1 MKALLVLLI
10 VTGMVFGGQ
19 VFAITEDSQSFDSDL
34 ELKQNQTKSFKIK
47 INQTVEFE
55 DFKIKFIKIEDSRC
69 PSDVTCVWE
78 GEAKTI
84 FQIRQQ
90 SESQTITL
98 TTQNISTT
106 TNVGPYEISLINI
119 VPYPTTTNDIYEEY
133 VVTINITKNNHEIF
147 PSPLK
152 QIKNGIKLE
161 SVKCN
166 EEKKIAYKYDLSR
179 LVCVSP
185 IGFDKLV
192 ERGWA
197 LSKHKQDSLDISS
210 LSQEVF
216 WQNQKNESKFNV
228 MPKIIDGQS
237 FLVFN
242 GTGWNFSDNIEITVL
257 DNAKI
262 TKIIKTKSNS
272 NGEFYMS
279 WIVPNNFQSGQ
290 YEVTVTDRTHQK
302 TEKVTISGISN
313 EIRLI
318 GSGFEVIVEGD
329 KQVRRGTTHSIDVNV
344 YRDRIPVEGA
354 RVFLTIED
362 YGEDIIREFK
372 GNTDKN
378 GHFNYSWEIPKS
390 FDDIETLL
398 AFVGVVDGDSSRTEL
413 FKFVVYCLPGEKG
426 CQVEGN

>member
-1 MKALLVLLI
+1 MKSLLVLLI
-10 VTGMVFGGQ
+10 ITGIVFGGQ
-19 VFAITEDSQSFDSDL
+19 VFAMTEDSEIFDSNF
-34 ELKQNQTKSFKIK
+34 ELKQNQMESFEIK

-55 DFKIKFIKIEDSRC
+55 EFQIKFIKIEDSRC

-78 GEAKTI
+78 GEAKII
-84 FQIRQQ
+84 FQIKQK

-98 TTQNISTT
+98 TTQDISTT
-106 TNVGPYEISLINI
+106 TSIGPYEISLINI
-119 VPYPTTTNDIYEEY
+119 VPYPTTTNDISEEY

-152 QIKNGIKLE
+152 QIKKGIELE

-166 EEKKIAYKYDLSR
+166 EGKKIVYKYNLSR
-179 LVCVSP
+179 LVCVYP

-197 LSKHKQDSLDISS
+197 LSKDKQDSLDISS

-216 WQNQKNESKFNV
+216 WQSQKNKSKFNV
-228 MPKIIDGQS
+228 VPKIIDGQS
-237 FLVFN
+237 FLVFD
-242 GTGWNFSDNIEITVL
+242 GTGWNFSTNIEITIL

-262 TKIIKTKSNS
+262 LKIIKTRTNN

-279 WIVPNNFQSGQ
+279 WIIPNSFQSGQ
-290 YEVTVTDRTHQK
+290 YKVTVTDETHQK

-313 EIRLI
+313 EIHLI
-318 GSGFEVIVEGD
+318 RSGFEVVVEGD

-344 YRDRIPVEGA
+344 YRDKTPVEGA

-362 YGEDIIREFK
+362 YGEDIIREFE

-398 AFVGVVDGDSSRTEL
+398 AFVGVVEGDSSRTEL

>member
-1 MKALLVLLI
+1 MKSLLVLLI
-10 VTGMVFGGQ
+10 ITGIVFGGQ
-19 VFAITEDSQSFDSDL
+19 VFAIAENSKSFDSNF
-34 ELKQNQTKSFKIK
+34 EIKQNQSESIGIK
-47 INQTVEFE
+47 INQTIEFE
-55 DFKIKFIKIEDSRC
+55 DLEIKFIKIEDSRC
-69 PSDVTCVWE
+69 PSDVTCIWE
-78 GEAKTI
+78 GEAKIT
-84 FQIRQQ
+84 FQIKQQ

-98 TTQNISTT
+98 TTQDISTT
-106 TNVGPYEISLINI
+106 TSVGRYEISLMNI
-119 VPYPTTTNDIYEEY
+119 VPYPTTTKGISDEY
-133 VVTINITKNNHEIF
+133 IATINITKNNHEML
-147 PSPLK
+147 PAPLK
-152 QIKNGIKLE
+152 QIKKGIELND
-161 SVKCN
+161 VKCN
-166 EEKKIAYKYDLSR
+166 EGKKIAYKYDLSR

-185 IGFDKLV
+185 IGFDKLI

-197 LSKHKQDSLDISS
+197 LSKDKQDSLDILS

-216 WQNQKNESKFNV
+216 WQSQKNKSKFNV
-228 MPKIIDGQS
+228 ISKIIDGQS
-237 FLVFN
+237 FLVFD
-242 GTGWNFSDNIEITVL
+242 GTGWNFSHNIEITIF
-257 DNAKI
+257 DNANV
-262 TKIIKTKSNS
+262 TKIIKTRTNN

-279 WIVPNNFQSGQ
+279 WIVPNSFQSGQ
-290 YEVTVTDRTHQK
+290 YEVTVTDRTHHK

-313 EIRLI
+313 EIRPI
-318 GSGFEVIVEGD
+318 GSGFEVVVEGD

-344 YRDRIPVEGA
+344 YRDRIPIEGA

-362 YGEDIIREFK
+362 YGEDIIREFE